1 MPKYLKNFLKLT
13 VLVFIGMLCTDFI
26 NVTKKSGKFDLLSPN
41 KIAIKNSGKHKKR
54 DESKKLLHEIN
65 RDRALDNVQATVQLY
80 KSNKKFDLKEKTIVQ
95 SRQDEGALVD
105 STRETMEQIEMAM
118 TLYDDEKKI
127 FYIDDLGLNETETN
141 LLQDLNL
148 RATESIQSAVN
159 AIASVPPRLND
170 QDFEAAVKK
179 IHETL
184 NVDAKKIIGSERFE
198 KILAFR
204 ERWNE
209 EINSRFGVDVKV
221 TGF

>member
-26 NVTKKSGKFDLLSPN
+26 NVTKKSGK
-41 KIAIKNSGKHKKR
+41 HKKR

-65 RDRALDNVQATVQLY
+65 RDRALDNVQATVQLS
-80 KSNKKFDLKEKTIVQ
+80 KSNKTFDLKEKTIVQ

-141 LLQDLNL
+141 LLQDLNP

-159 AIASVPPRLND
+159 AITSVPPRLND

-184 NVDAKKIIGSERFE
+184 NVDDKK
-198 KILAFR
+198 
-204 ERWNE
+204 
-209 EINSRFGVDVKV
+209 
-221 TGF
+221 

>member
-1 MPKYLKNFLKLT
+1 MPKYLKTFLKLT

-26 NVTKKSGKFDLLSPN
+26 NFTKKSGKSDLLSPN
-41 KIAIKNSGKHKKR
+41 KIAIKNSGKPKVR
-54 DESKKLLHEIN
+54 DKSKKLLHEIN
-65 RDRALDNVQATVQLY
+65 HNRALDTVQATVQLS
-80 KSNKKFDLKEKTIVQ
+80 KSNKKFDLKERTIIQ
-95 SRQDEGALVD
+95 SHQDESALAD
-105 STRETMEQIEMAM
+105 NTRETMEQIEMAM

-127 FYIDDLGLNETETN
+127 FYSDDLGLNETETD

-159 AIASVPPRLND
+159 AITSVPPRLND
-170 QDFEAAVKK
+170 QEFEATIKK

-184 NVDAKKIIGSERFE
+184 NVDTKKIIGSERFE

-209 EINSRFGVDVKV
+209 EINSRFGVDFKV